1 MALSENEQKMLDEL
15 EKQLFAD
22 DPKLARTFSSSS
34 ASSGGSEAAQKTTLN
49 PRRIVLGCVGVL
61 AGLALLVFAV
71 SLPAVWLG
79 VLAFLLM
86 LGSAVFA
93 ITGDRARPATA
104 TVTDADRRK
113 GRDAH
118 PAGKGGSPQG
128 LMKKF
133 EDRWDKRQSGDR

>member
-93 ITGDRARPATA
+93 ITGDRARPAIA